1 VSADCYSPRLDD
13 ALAFAA
19 AEFRGRRRKGTAIPY
34 FSHLAQVM
42 VTVAEWG
49 GDEDQLIAAL
59 MHDWLEDIPGASE
72 AALAQRYG
80 ARVARLVKALSDTT
94 VIPKPPWLERK
105 QAYLAHLASAPAE
118 VKLISAADKL
128 HNARSVRRDLELV
141 GESVWSR
148 FSATREQTLWYYAAV
163 LEALATGWEHRLVDE
178 LRREVEELHRAAA
191 EVPPG
196 ADWSPVGG

>member
-1 VSADCYSPRLDD
+1 
-13 ALAFAA
+13 
-19 AEFRGRRRKGTAIPY
+19 
-34 FSHLAQVM
+34 M

-80 ARVARLVKALSDTT
+80 ERVARLVKALSDTT
-94 VIPKPPWLERK
+94 VTPKPPWLERK

-148 FSATREQTLWYYAAV
+148 FSATREQTLWYYGAV
-163 LEALATGWEHRLVDE
+163 LNALATGWEHRLVDE
-178 LRREVEELHRAAA
+178 LRREVEALHRAAA
-191 EVPPG
+191 EAPPG
-196 ADWSPVGG
+196 ADWSSVED